1 MDVRRVKFSKIYRLT
16 PVVFVPQI
24 FSVLRQY
31 AFPPLPIY
39 DTFLLKSK
47 NDTQLMKPI
56 LFKVTENTGTSFH
69 VQENRDGHQ
78 YNQLHYHPEYQF
90 SLIVAGSGKCTI
102 GGYNDRFEQ
111 GDVYVIG
118 ANVPHI
124 FESPDS
130 HIISVFFTE
139 SSFGGYF
146 FQLPEMAA
154 VKQFL
159 EEAAQSFKLQ
169 KKLAQRVQPLF
180 LELLK
185 LSGAA
190 RIIQL
195 LQLLNK
201 LALSADKQL
210 LAQTEVSSSYS
221 YTALYRRMKKAF
233 RYIADNFDKEISL
246 DDVAHS
252 VHLSRYAF
260 CRYFKKITNKS
271 FVHYLNEF
279 RVKSACKFLL
289 QYDYTITQ
297 ISFLCGFNN
306 LSNFNRQ
313 FKKLMH
319 CTPSEYRAGQV

>member
-1 MDVRRVKFSKIYRLT
+1 
-16 PVVFVPQI
+16 
-24 FSVLRQY
+24 
-31 AFPPLPIY
+31 
-39 DTFLLKSK
+39 
-47 NDTQLMKPI
+47 MKPI

-78 YNQLHYHPEYQF
+78 YHLLHYHPEYQL

-102 GGYNDRFEQ
+102 DGYSDRFEP

-139 SSFGGYF
+139 SSLGGYF

-169 KKLAQRVQPLF
+169 KKLAERLQPLF

-185 LSGAA
+185 LNGAA

-195 LQLLNK
+195 LQLLNQ
-201 LALSADKQL
+201 LALSPEKQL

-233 RYIADNFDKEISL
+233 HYIADNFDKEISL

-289 QYDYTITQ
+289 QYDYTISQ
-297 ISFLCGFNN
+297 IGFACGFNN

-313 FKKLMH
+313 FKKLMN
-319 CTPSEYRAGQV
+319 CTPSEYRAGQG